1 MTIPAIRVAPSAA
14 NRAVSLLRT
23 IQFTHPPNCPCHT
36 NPGHHHHHQRQ
47 QISLANNVRRHL
59 ATPTDPSQQKEY
71 AFEMAASSIRFGP
84 GSTKEVGMDFKNMG
98 AKRVCIVT
106 DTNVAQLDAMKQAT
120 EGLAREGIEFTVF
133 DKVRTEPKDSSY
145 VLQL

>member
-1 MTIPAIRVAPSAA
+1 MAVPTIRVAPSAA
-14 NRAVSLLRT
+14 SRAVSLLRT

-47 QISLANNVRRHL
+47 QIDLANKVNVRRHF

-106 DTNVAQLDAMKQAT
+106 DSN
-120 EGLAREGIEFTVF
+120 
-133 DKVRTEPKDSSY
+133 
-145 VLQL
+145 

>member
-1 MTIPAIRVAPSAA
+1 
-14 NRAVSLLRT
+14 
-23 IQFTHPPNCPCHT
+23 
-36 NPGHHHHHQRQ
+36 
-47 QISLANNVRRHL
+47 
-59 ATPTDPSQQKEY
+59 
-71 AFEMAASSIRFGP
+71 MAASSIRFGP

-120 EGLAREGIEFTVF
+120 EGLAREGVEFTVF

-145 VLQL
+145 VFQLWVDKYGDSWMYTGSRKPLLLLSHITLTHS